1 MKKAV
6 ALFSGGKDSM
16 LSIIRAEK
24 QGYQVTHLIFMVPT
38 LPLPNPHLEN
48 YHLVRRIAASMGL
61 PITKVDLERG
71 REQET
76 LAKAINRVNNVEAL
90 VAGDALLEDHVKWL
104 ERACEISR
112 VELVEPLYQEDTGNL
127 YRELFMYDIEF
138 TIIATTPQLPRSL
151 IGIRVHAG
159 NSEYLLTLLRAYN
172 SDPIGEYGE
181 YHTLVNISPNMKI
194 PLNYTIQYI
203 VDKGGYGAYGV
214 FNIAP

>member
-1 MKKAV
+1 MEAV

-24 QGYQVTHLIFMVPT
+24 QGYKVTHLIFMVPT

-76 LAKAINRVNNVEAL
+76 LAKAIKSVSNVEAL
-90 VAGDALLEDHVKWL
+90 VAGDVLLEDHVKWL
-104 ERACEISR
+104 DRVSR
-112 VELVEPLYQEDTGNL
+112 LGGVELVEPLYREDTGKL
-127 YRELFMYDIEF
+127 YREMFIYGIEF

-151 IGIRVHAG
+151 IGTRVHGG
-159 NSEYLLTLLRAYN
+159 NSEYILSLLRTHN

-181 YHTLVNISPNMKI
+181 YHTLVNNAPNMKI
-194 PLNYTIQYI
+194 PLNYTLQYTI
-203 VDKGGYGAYGV
+203 DKGKYGAYGV
-214 FNIAP
+214 FNITP